1 MLHQLEEVFFPE
13 TLAQALEKL
22 NQYEGAAAPIAG
34 GTDIVAD
41 PPPGIR
47 CLVNITHLGL
57 DYVQEDETHIRIG
70 ATTTM
75 QRLATSPEVAAL
87 AGGILSLSTC
97 EGWPRPIRNAAT
109 IGGNLAGAGPF
120 ADTPPAML
128 ALGAEAVVVTSQ
140 GEKTVAMDDF
150 FLDYRTTAVSRRGI
164 LKEVRIPR
172 VAKSTRGIFLKLSR
186 TQVDQALVNVGATIE
201 LEDGCCRRARI
212 AVGAVSRVPCRL
224 TEAERKLEGRRLD
237 AETIEEIK
245 KVVSDTV
252 EPMVDFRASADYR
265 REMSAVLVGRALMA
279 LGRGA

>member
-1 MLHQLEEVFFPE
+1 MLSHLEEVYFPE
-13 TLAQALEKL
+13 SLALALEKL
-22 NQYEGAAAPIAG
+22 NEYEGAAAPIAG

-57 DYVQEDETHIRIG
+57 DYVTEDETHIRIG

-75 QRLATSPEVAAL
+75 QKLATSPEVAAL

-120 ADTPPAML
+120 ADTPAAML
-128 ALGAEAVVVTSQ
+128 ALGAEAVVVTTQ
-140 GEKTVAMDDF
+140 GEQTVSMDDF
-150 FLDYRTTAVSRRGI
+150 FVDYRTTAVSKRGI
-164 LKEVRIPR
+164 LKEIRIPR
-172 VAKSTRGIFLKLSR
+172 SIKSNRGIFLKLSR
-186 TQVDQALVNVGATIE
+186 TTVDQALVNVGATME
-201 LEDGCCRRARI
+201 LEDGCCKSARI
-212 AVGAVSRVPCRL
+212 AVGAVTRTPRRL
-224 TEAERKLEGRRLD
+224 TEAEKSLQGRRVD
-237 AETIEEIK
+237 ADTIEEIK
-245 KVVSDTV
+245 KVVCDTV

-265 REMSAVLVGRALMA
+265 RDMSALLVGRALLA